1 MQKCVR
7 GELDLFLVH
16 VFKQEYKAIKLARVT
31 SMHITALLQKKN
43 PCPQKLLD
51 YKNYLIKGIVGVDM
65 VTNFTP

>member
-1 MQKCVR
+1 MCSR
-7 GELDLFLVH
+7 GAGPFFLVH

-31 SMHITALLQKKN
+31 SMHITALLQMKN
-43 PCPQKLLD
+43 PSSQKLLD

>member
-31 SMHITALLQKKN
+31 SMHITALLQKKIHA
-43 PCPQKLLD
+43 P
-51 YKNYLIKGIVGVDM
+51 KNYLITKI
-65 VTNFTP
+65 TW